1 MDDALPPATSARSR
15 VIASAGCC
23 CAGHGALGVA
33 TQERRGR
40 WDNDALQRRAEES
53 LTRFVWQCSAN
64 ASAVQKHANQQA
76 QRCEPLHCPA
86 AYLCVHRACPTSG
99 MQIRERRP
107 RRCTVRLH
115 PSTRPCGDGRLQR
128 CRFLDS
134 PFARRNIHVLFRT
147 ATPFT
152 ACCSAA
158 SEQQLPSGTLCHQ
171 RALRVHFAAV

>member
-76 QRCEPLHCPA
+76 AVSHCTALLPISVCIALVLPA
-86 AYLCVHRACPTSG
+86 GCRSESGDPAVALSAC
-99 MQIRERRP
+99 
-107 RRCTVRLH
+107 
-115 PSTRPCGDGRLQR
+115 
-128 CRFLDS
+128 
-134 PFARRNIHVLFRT
+134 
-147 ATPFT
+147 TP
-152 ACCSAA
+152 AHGPVAMGGCSAVVFWTLLSHA
-158 SEQQLPSGTLCHQ
+158 GTAEQHENNSAT
-171 RALRVHFAAV
+171 A